1 MSENLSRVDAL
12 AGELEALRSEI
23 AELDALDTPT
33 DEQSERFATA
43 LGEWDV
49 KKAQH
54 DQAIERAEKVEAVRA
69 AAIKPSNR
77 EAAFGA
83 PNVIVRQDP
92 FEGSENVRMAVDA
105 NGRTRMGSDD
115 IIGRAL
121 SAFEGKQRGVK
132 DSHIEALVERI
143 ETIPGAA
150 EYALV
155 HGSPAYRSGFQEF
168 MRSQGVNPMY
178 GADEQA
184 AIRASMALGN
194 STGGYA
200 LPTLLDP
207 TLIHTGTATKNPIR
221 RLARVEQGTQNVWH
235 GVSVG
240 NVTVYRKGE
249 GSAFTDGTPTF
260 AGPSVTASLL
270 SAYVTG
276 SYEIFEDSA
285 LQAQLPGLINEAF
298 DYKEGTEF
306 ISGSGSTAPLGIVTA
321 ISATAG
327 CTVTATTRGA
337 FTAASGVD
345 VFALLNSVASRYEE
359 SVTWVAN
366 KATFNTIKQMPAG
379 SGATSSIW
387 PNYEAGLGAPL
398 LGSPV
403 ASASD
408 MASATTSG
416 TVLIVLGDFS
426 QYVIYDRI
434 GTSVEFV
441 QNVVDGDGLP
451 TGSRGLLAHK
461 RNGAN
466 VTDLGAFR
474 FLKT

>member
-1 MSENLSRVDAL
+1 MDRITEL
-12 AGELEALRSEI
+12 AAELEGLRAEI
-23 AELDALDTPT
+23 AELKTVEEPTEDQSARMDAILV
-33 DEQSERFATA
+33 
-43 LGEWDV
+43 EWDEKEAAHTAAV
-49 KKAQH
+49 
-54 DQAIERAEKVEAVRA
+54 ERAEKIQKIETA
-69 AAIKPSNR
+69 ALKELNR
-77 EAAFGA
+77 EAGFGA
-83 PNVIVRQDP
+83 PAVHVTRDA
-92 FEGSENVRMAVDA
+92 FEGVENVRMTVDA
-105 NGRTRMGSDD
+105 DGRTRMGSDE
-115 IIGRAL
+115 IIERAQR
-121 SAFEGKQRGVK
+121 AFDGKQRGVK
-132 DSHIEALVERI
+132 AEHLEALMERI
-143 ETIPGAA
+143 ETVPGAA

-168 MRSQGVNPMY
+168 MRSQGQNMMY
-178 GADEQA
+178 TGEQQA
-184 AIRASMALGN
+184 AIRASLALGN
-194 STGGYA
+194 STGGYS

-207 TLIHTGTATKNPIR
+207 TLIHTGAATKNPIR
-221 RLARVEQGTQNVWH
+221 RLARVETGTQNVWH

-285 LQAQLPGLINEAF
+285 LQSQLPGLIGEAF

-306 ISGSGSTAPLGIVTA
+306 ITGSGSGAPLGIVTA

-337 FTAASGVD
+337 FTTASGVD
-345 VFALLNSVASRYEE
+345 VFALLNSVTSRYEE
-359 SVTWVAN
+359 SVVWVAN

-379 SGATSSIW
+379 AGATSSIW

-398 LGSPV
+398 LGSPT
-403 ASASD
+403 ASSSD
-408 MASATTSG
+408 MSAATTSG
-416 TVLIVLGDFS
+416 TALIVLGDFS

-441 QNVVDGDGLP
+441 QNVVNGDGLP
-451 TGSRGLLAHK
+451 TGQRGLLAHK
-461 RNGAN
+461 RNGAD
-466 VTDLGAFR
+466 VTDLNAFK